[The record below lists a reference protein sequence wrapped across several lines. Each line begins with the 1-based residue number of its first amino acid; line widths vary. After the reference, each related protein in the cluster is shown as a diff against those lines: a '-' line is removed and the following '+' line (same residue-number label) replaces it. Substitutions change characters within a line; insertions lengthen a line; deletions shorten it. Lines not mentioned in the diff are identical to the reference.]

1 MSARAREPV
10 RTCIGCRT
18 RDAKASLV
26 RVVSRASELEVDRDG
41 SAPGRGAYVHPDP
54 SCVQAAGRPG
64 ALARAL
70 RTGVRPEEVGRL
82 MLEIERMGAA

>member
-1 MSARAREPV
+1 MGCRARA
-10 RTCIGCRT
+10 G
-18 RDAKASLV
+18 KAALV
-26 RVVSRASELEVDRDG
+26 RVVSSGSGPVLDREG

-54 SCVQAAGRPG
+54 SCLRAAGRPG

-82 MLEIERMGAA
+82 MLEIER